1 MLQSSAQKRV
11 NTLRARS
18 SSMHNMHAMHIR
30 TRLVDRLIAFKSSY
44 ALHIFAL
51 LRATVLLLIAMHS
64 MHSTLEY
71 DTTNL
76 ATLLA
81 SMHRSTL
88 VICILRE

>member
-1 MLQSSAQKRV
+1 
-11 NTLRARS
+11 
-18 SSMHNMHAMHIR
+18 MHAMHIR

-44 ALHIFAL
+44 ALHVFAL

-76 ATLLA
+76 AT
-81 SMHRSTL
+81 RVCIEVL

>member
-1 MLQSSAQKRV
+1 M
-11 NTLRARS
+11 NTLAS

-30 TRLVDRLIAFKSSY
+30 PRLVDRLIAFKSSY
-44 ALHIFAL
+44 ALHVFAL

-64 MHSTLEY
+64 MHSTRLEY

-76 ATLLA
+76 AT
-81 SMHRSTL
+81 RVCIEVL